1 MGIPAYFSF
10 IVKNHPSIIKKI
22 IKNDPVINN
31 LYMDCN
37 SIVYDI
43 AHALNLNDHSDIEA
57 TIIHQVISKIEYYI
71 FLIQPKTNIMIAFDG
86 VAPFAKLDQ
95 QRTRRF
101 KSNYIKQISNTINP
115 TNKKTWNTT
124 SITPGTSFMDKL
136 NKSLNSHFTKNK
148 FPRNNVIVSTS
159 SEPGEGEHKI
169 FEYIRVNSEEHKS
182 QNTLVYGLD
191 ADLIM
196 LSINHL
202 PIAKN
207 IYLFRETPE
216 FIKSI
221 DSSLEPNQH
230 YLLDIPYLAEIITLD
245 MNNGKPLV
253 NDQQKNRIYDYIF
266 LCFFLGND
274 FLPHFPSL
282 NIRTGGID
290 KLINA
295 YKYTLGNTNN
305 NLTDGKSIHWK
316 HLRTFISFLAQQEH
330 KYLLDEMKLR
340 NKRENKNLP
349 EDTPELKYKKF
360 DSIPTFERSLEK
372 YIDPFNDY
380 WEKRYYKTLFDID
393 ANEERL
399 KQISI
404 NYLQGLEWT
413 MRYYTEGCVDW
424 KWSYNYNYPPL
435 LSDLIKFTPYF
446 DTQFIKPNEN
456 QPVSPLT
463 QLSYVLPRSSLNLL
477 PHKIY
482 QKLLQN
488 YGHYYPEECDFVW
501 AFSRYFWESHVLLPH
516 IDINRLENIIQH

>member
-1 MGIPAYFSF
+1 MNTKYLNIF
-10 IVKNHPSIIKKI
+10 
-22 IKNDPVINN
+22 
-31 LYMDCN
+31 
-37 SIVYDI
+37 
-43 AHALNLNDHSDIEA
+43 ALI
-57 TIIHQVISKIEYYI
+57 
-71 FLIQPKTNIMIAFDG
+71 
-86 VAPFAKLDQ
+86 
-95 QRTRRF
+95 
-101 KSNYIKQISNTINP
+101 
-115 TNKKTWNTT
+115 
-124 SITPGTSFMDKL
+124 
-136 NKSLNSHFTKNK
+136 
-148 FPRNNVIVSTS
+148 
-159 SEPGEGEHKI
+159 
-169 FEYIRVNSEEHKS
+169 SEEHKA
-182 QNTLVYGLD
+182 QNTLIYGLD

-295 YKYTLGNTNN
+295 YKYTIGNTNN

-340 NKRENKNLP
+340 NKREHKNLP

-380 WEKRYYKTLFDID
+380 WETRYYKTLFNID
-393 ANEERL
+393 VNEERL

-413 MRYYTEGCVDW
+413 MRYYTEGCADW

-446 DTQFIKPNEN
+446 DSQFIKPNEN

-463 QLSYVLPRSSLNLL
+463 QLSYVLPRSSLNSTS
-477 PHKIY
+477 
-482 QKLLQN
+482 Q
-488 YGHYYPEECDFVW
+488 
-501 AFSRYFWESHVLLPH
+501 
-516 IDINRLENIIQH
+516 